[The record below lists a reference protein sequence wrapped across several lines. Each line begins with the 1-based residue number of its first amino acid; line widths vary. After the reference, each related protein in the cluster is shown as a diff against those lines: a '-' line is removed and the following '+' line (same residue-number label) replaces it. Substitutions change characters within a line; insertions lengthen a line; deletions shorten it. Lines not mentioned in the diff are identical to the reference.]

1 MLSPFG
7 RFWQKTSMTQMPIN
21 RKYTQDGEAGFTLME
36 MVIVIVI
43 ASIVGIF
50 IFQVLTKSLA
60 AQIAMQK
67 RKERADDAVL
77 VLEKISRE
85 VRAAN
90 VISNAGSNILIFK
103 RADTGKAVKF
113 IRNTSTNRLRRQSAD
128 DVPSLPGNSSS
139 GNIVAE
145 NVTVFNASTEQ
156 SYGSSVNLIVIDLDF
171 ADGSVWRTKIYPKN
185 YGL

>member
-1 MLSPFG
+1 MIEL
-7 RFWQKTSMTQMPIN
+7 
-21 RKYTQDGEAGFTLME
+21 
-36 MVIVIVI
+36 VIVLVL
-43 ASIVGIF
+43 ASILGAF
-50 IFQVLTKSLA
+50 VLQIATKSLDTL
-60 AQIAMQK
+60 ISMRK

-90 VISNAGSNILIFK
+90 DINNAGSDILIFT

-113 IRNTSTNRLRRQSAD
+113 IRNTATNRLRRQSAA
-128 DVPSLPGNSSS
+128 DVASLPGSSSS

-145 NVTVFNASTEQ
+145 NVSAFNCSSEA
-156 SYGSSVNLIVIDLDF
+156 GSGSINRVVIDIQF
-171 ADGSVWRTKIYPKN
+171 SDGSEWETKIYPRN

>member
-1 MLSPFG
+1 MIEL
-7 RFWQKTSMTQMPIN
+7 
-21 RKYTQDGEAGFTLME
+21 
-36 MVIVIVI
+36 VIVLVLTSVLGTFVFQIV
-43 ASIVGIF
+43 
-50 IFQVLTKSLA
+50 TKSLSTS
-60 AQIAMQK
+60 ITMST

-90 VISNAGSNILIFK
+90 TINSTSSNLLIFK

-113 IRNTSTNRLRRQSAD
+113 IRNTATNRLRRQSAA

-139 GNIVAE
+139 GDVIAE
-145 NVTVFNASTEQ
+145 NVTLFTASAAPQ
-156 SYGSSVNLIVIDLDF
+156 YGSSVDIIIIALEF
-171 ADGSVWRTKIYPKN
+171 DGGSNWKTKIYPRN

>member
-1 MLSPFG
+1 
-7 RFWQKTSMTQMPIN
+7 MT
-21 RKYTQDGEAGFTLME
+21 RTQFNTKEECQSVQNGEAGFTMIEL
-36 MVIVIVI
+36 VIVL
-43 ASIVGIF
+43 
-50 IFQVLTKSLA
+50 VLTYILGILLFQSVTGSLNTL
-60 AQIAMQK
+60 ITMRT

-90 VISNAGSNILIFK
+90 DINSVGNNILIFK

-113 IRNTSTNRLRRQSAD
+113 IRNTSTNRLRRQSAA
-128 DVPSLPGNSSS
+128 DVASLPGNNSS

-145 NVTVFNASTEQ
+145 NVSVFTS
-156 SYGSSVNLIVIDLDF
+156 GSEAGSGSINRIVLDLQF
-171 ADGSVWRTKIYPKN
+171 SGGSEWATKVYPRN

>member
-1 MLSPFG
+1 
-7 RFWQKTSMTQMPIN
+7 MTPTPIN
-21 RKYTQDGEAGFTLME
+21 RKNGEAGFTMIEL
-36 MVIVIVI
+36 VIVLVL
-43 ASIVGIF
+43 ASILGGFV
-50 IFQVLTKSLA
+50 FQIVTNSLNTL
-60 AQIAMQK
+60 ITMGT

-90 VISNAGSNILIFK
+90 NINNAGSNILIFK

-113 IRNTSTNRLRRQSAD
+113 IRNTATNRLRRQSAA
-128 DVPSLPGNSSS
+128 DVPSLPGSSSS

-145 NVTVFNASTEQ
+145 NVSAFNCSSEAGST
-156 SYGSSVNLIVIDLDF
+156 GNRIVIDLQF
-171 ADGSVWRTKIYPKN
+171 TDGSDWETKIYPRN